1 MILIGE
7 NIHIISKSV
16 REALECKNEEF
27 IKNLINIQNNMD
39 YTDLNV
45 GPARGKLEGIL
56 PWLCELV
63 EGNSKLKIS
72 FDTTN
77 SDEMKRGLRVCKN
90 TKNAFLNSTG
100 KDEPRLG
107 NMTDMAAEYGCNLI
121 ALTMGKE
128 TGIPKTADGRLE
140 IAFEIYEKCIE
151 KGIDPYVAVAIML
164 HETGCSYNCSNLV
177 RTCNNV
183 GGQKGSPGCNGGSY
197 KAYATLDDGIIGFIN
212 NLQKNYYSQGLT
224 TIDSI
229 APKYAASSA
238 WPAKI
243 KSYVEQIR
251 AS

>member
-1 MILIGE
+1 MKRG
-7 NIHIISKSV
+7 
-16 REALECKNEEF
+16 
-27 IKNLINIQNNMD
+27 NLISSVLATLGIVMISIALVIQSD
-39 YTDLNV
+39 E
-45 GPARGKLEGIL
+45 AKLLQE
-56 PWLCELV
+56 EQAV
-63 EGNSKLKIS
+63 
-72 FDTTN
+72 DTTN
-77 SDEMKRGLRVCKN
+77 STIQLKN
-90 TKNAFLNSTG
+90 MATSANTIINSTKEENPTPTEEETTEPEVIAIDMEVAPASVIIPPRIEVYEGMTIDELAEKLNHNLGSGYIAG
-100 KDEPRLG
+100 KG
-107 NMTDMAAEYGCNLI
+107 YLI
-121 ALTMGKE
+121 ASQ
-128 TGIPKTADGRLE
+128 
-140 IAFEIYEKCIE
+140 CIE
-151 KGIDPYVAVAIML
+151 KGVDPYVAVAIML
-164 HETGCSYNCSNLV
+164 HETGCSYNCSSLV

>member
-1 MILIGE
+1 M
-7 NIHIISKSV
+7 K
-16 REALECKNEEF
+16 RE
-27 IKNLINIQNNMD
+27 NLISSVLATLGIVMISIALVIQSD
-39 YTDLNV
+39 E
-45 GPARGKLEGIL
+45 AKLLQE
-56 PWLCELV
+56 EQAV
-63 EGNSKLKIS
+63 
-72 FDTTN
+72 DTTN
-77 SDEMKRGLRVCKN
+77 STIQLKN
-90 TKNAFLNSTG
+90 MATSANTIINSTKEENPTPTEEETTEPEVIAIDMEVAPASVIIPPRIEVYEGMTIDELAEKLNHNLGSGYIAG
-100 KDEPRLG
+100 KG
-107 NMTDMAAEYGCNLI
+107 YLI
-121 ALTMGKE
+121 ASQ
-128 TGIPKTADGRLE
+128 
-140 IAFEIYEKCIE
+140 CIE
-151 KGIDPYVAVAIML
+151 KGVDPYVAVAIML
-164 HETGCSYNCSNLV
+164 HETGCSYNCSSLV